1 MDSEPDDRPEKFAQ
15 HYSQMSDADLLE
27 IALRPWALSDA
38 AWEALEDELELRD
51 LDLPEP
57 EPAPQVVA
65 PEKRNLVT
73 VRKFRDLPEAL
84 LAKGSLD
91 SAGIESVLVDDN
103 MVRMDWLI
111 SNLLGGV
118 KLQVDP
124 ENVQAANAILD
135 QPIPEDLDFEGIE
148 DYQQPRCPKCR
159 SLDVSFEELY
169 QPLAFA
175 SLLVSFPLPVHRKG
189 WICRACR
196 HTWLKDQGETVDWE
210 DESHSA

>member
-1 MDSEPDDRPEKFAQ
+1 MLSEPDDPPEKFAE
-15 HYSQMSDADLLE
+15 HYSLMSDADLLE
-27 IALRPWALSDA
+27 IAIRPWVLSDA

-57 EPAPQVVA
+57 EPAPQIVA
-65 PEKRNLVT
+65 LEKRNLVT

-91 SAGIESVLVDDN
+91 SAGIESILVDDN

-135 QPIPEDLDFEGIE
+135 QPIPEELDFDGFEE
-148 DYQQPRCPKCR
+148 YQQPRCPKCH
-159 SLDVSFEELY
+159 SLDVNFEELY
-169 QPLAFA
+169 RPLAFA
-175 SLLVSFPLPVHRKG
+175 SLLVKFPLPVHRKG
-189 WICRACR
+189 WICHACR
-196 HTWLKDQGETVDWE
+196 HTWLKDQAEAVDWE
-210 DESHSA
+210 NESDSA

>member
-1 MDSEPDDRPEKFAQ
+1 MDSGPDDRPEKFAE
-15 HYSQMSDADLLE
+15 HYSLMSDADLLE

-38 AWEALEDELELRD
+38 AWEALENELELRD
-51 LDLPEP
+51 LDRPEP

-91 SAGIESVLVDDN
+91 SAGIESILVDDN

-124 ENVQAANAILD
+124 ENVHAANAILD
-135 QPIPEDLDFEGIE
+135 QPITEDLDFEGIE

-169 QPLAFA
+169 RPIAFG
-175 SLLVSFPLPVHRKG
+175 SLFVGLPMPVHRKG

-196 HTWLKDQGETVDWE
+196 HTWLKDQAEAVDWE
-210 DESHSA
+210 DESDSA